1 MKMKSVILS
10 AAVLG
15 GLLSASSFANV
26 NPVLNPAP
34 AVEKI
39 EAPVPVKIIQPVALP
54 SRHKGSTVTLTMTI
68 DEAGKPHHVRVMS
81 ESDQASYKSLVA
93 TVSRWQFIPGRRNGR
108 AVPTRIELP
117 LEVVE
122 PNRS

>member
-15 GLLSASSFANV
+15 GLLSVSSFANV
-26 NPVLNPAP
+26 IPALNPAP
-34 AVEKI
+34 AAEKI
-39 EAPVPVKIIQPVALP
+39 EAPVPARIIQPIALP
-54 SRHKGSTVTLTMTI
+54 QRYLGSTVTLTMTI
-68 DEAGKPHHVRVMS
+68 DAAGKPHHVRVMS
-81 ESDQASYKSLVA
+81 QSDQAAYKSLVA
-93 TVSRWQFIPGRRNGR
+93 TVSQWKFTPGRRNGR

-117 LEVVE
+117 LEVME